1 MGMRN
6 YWMHAFIN
14 SRLASGKSTGAILHR
29 TPNGQGRLQ
38 VRVQGRGRG
47 LFAASSFKKGA
58 SVSGKTAV
66 Q

>member
-1 MGMRN
+1 MGMSN
-6 YWMHAFIN
+6 FWMHTFIN
-14 SRLASGKSTGAILHR
+14 TRLSSGKATGAILHHA
-29 TPNGQGRLQ
+29 PDGQARLQ

-66 Q
+66 K